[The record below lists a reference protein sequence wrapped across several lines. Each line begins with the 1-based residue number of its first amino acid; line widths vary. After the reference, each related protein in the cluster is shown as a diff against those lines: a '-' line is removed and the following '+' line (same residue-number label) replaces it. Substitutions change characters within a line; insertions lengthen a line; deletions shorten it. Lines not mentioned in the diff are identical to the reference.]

1 MILRGI
7 LGKRLEDY
15 YLTNGHEK
23 KQAGPYGSCP
33 CVLSPHFICGK
44 TLAKE

>member
-15 YLTNGHEK
+15 YLTNGNEK
-23 KQAGPYGSCP
+23 KQDLM
-33 CVLSPHFICGK
+33 VLAPMFSAHMLSVEK
-44 TLAKE
+44 L